1 MKEEE
6 GQMSHGQNLKM
17 SLLEVLK
24 QIRLLTEGVDPNLK
38 AHCLRQHAP
47 RPHSRLLKS
56 ESLGL
61 GSRYKHLDE
70 LSGGF

>member
-6 GQMSHGQNLKM
+6 GQMSHGQKLKM
-17 SLLEVLK
+17 SLLVLK
-24 QIRLLTEGVDPNLK
+24 QIRLLTEGVDLNLK